1 MRRSRVIPFG
11 ALALL
16 AAIGAPLRGQAAAK
30 IELEFGYECGDR
42 FIVRN
47 DGSQQ
52 VLVEYA
58 AAGMQD
64 RSQLHLNGKQSVEI
78 ASAQDGNLELWV
90 GGTLVASE
98 PKGNRPCAGA
108 TQPGGTT
115 LDGGSVQHPDSTQHS
130 DTGVVRPAGPPQV
143 PDSTVQSDST
153 TTSVPTVFNYAPPT
167 DIVLVPPQL
176 RDPFHPYYYAP
187 GAGSVGPGGLS
198 AGTFARAVSG
208 GKGSGSS
215 SGTSSASTSGRGHR

>member
-1 MRRSRVIPFG
+1 MRRSRVILSG

-16 AAIGAPLRGQAAAK
+16 ASAGTPLRAQTTPK

-47 DGSQQ
+47 DGSQP

-64 RSQLHLNGKQSVEI
+64 RSQLHLSGKQSVEV

-90 GGTLVASE
+90 GGKLVASE
-98 PKGNRPCAGA
+98 PKGDRPCTGT
-108 TQPGGTT
+108 TQPS
-115 LDGGSVQHPDSTQHS
+115 GSAQHSDSTQHS
-130 DTGVVRPAGPPQV
+130 DTGLVRPADPPQP
-143 PDSTVQSDST
+143 PDSAAQSDST
-153 TTSVPTVFNYAPPT
+153 TKHVPTVFNYAPPT
-167 DIVLVPPQL
+167 DCVLNPPPL

-187 GAGSVGPGGLS
+187 GAGAIPSGGPSGGAIGRS
-198 AGTFARAVSG
+198 VSG
-208 GKGSGSS
+208 GKGSGGS
-215 SGTSSASTSGRGHR
+215 SGSSGSSGGRGHR